1 MTDHRQSAE
10 TRTDTA
16 LRPSRP
22 LKVGINLPT
31 VEGTLAG
38 KTASWAD
45 LLVFAGR
52 AEALGFDSLW
62 GIPPLYS

>member
-1 MTDHRQSAE
+1 MTTHQQFAGAVEARMDVAS
-10 TRTDTA
+10 
-16 LRPSRP
+16 RPRRP

-45 LLVFAGR
+45 LA
-52 AEALGFDSLW
+52 AMASLA
-62 GIPPLYS
+62 SSVN